1 MNAPTSKNVICLE
14 IMDRPQVRSSKVEL
28 LLLVTVV
35 CFDSYSQLF
44 QLFNQRFQ
52 HHIEAWTTF
61 QIGHDFGVA
70 VGSCTSEILVRGWS
84 GSSASGDMVT

>member
-35 CFDSYSQLF
+35 CFDSYPQLF

-61 QIGHDFGVA
+61 QIGHRFWSGGGVVHKRNLGA
-70 VGSCTSEILVRGWS
+70 WLVRVEREW
-84 GSSASGDMVT
+84 